1 MSDQRLY
8 KAVEVALLLD
18 VSVPTI
24 RNWYYFKRSNPDNE
38 MAKLLPDPIQKS
50 ARQTRYW
57 TEEDIT
63 KLIEFKSKIVT
74 GRNGFMGAITQPYG
88 KAHKKEKNT

>member
-57 TEEDIT
+57 TKDDIP
-63 KLIEFKSKIVT
+63 KLIEFQSKIVT